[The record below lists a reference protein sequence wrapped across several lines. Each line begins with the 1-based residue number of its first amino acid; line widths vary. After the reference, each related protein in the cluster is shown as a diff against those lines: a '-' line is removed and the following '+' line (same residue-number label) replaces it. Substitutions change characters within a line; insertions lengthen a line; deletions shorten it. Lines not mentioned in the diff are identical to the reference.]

1 MEKKCNRTHNGQTRS
16 TRWQNRE
23 NSRQFSVESSRPARE
38 RERERGPA
46 NRCGSR
52 VFLFAESAISNGG
65 GGQQVPP
72 TTARPRISFTDAAT
86 DLDHT
91 ASHLHLPVR
100 VQVRRS
106 MDCDEQCRRRVAIEI
121 RDSFDGRRLI
131 LRDGKARAQ
140 VAPSFLTWR
149 WVELQ
154 NAVSVVVTAL
164 NERFR
169 NCFLFVQRSTGWRY
183 FFFSFDFFVRFGK
196 SRPDVFRSDEGRV
209 PSNASDRQLK
219 QPPSVDQR
227 HDGRRR
233 GVERKRRPSTPPS
246 GGGETADG
254 SAVSPGRT
262 RPSPDRSETTP
273 TRPRNNWILP
283 IGQLK
288 ISFIRRALII
298 KGSFRGSN
306 VEMTSVRVFGHARK
320 NGLLLKKEFS
330 RW

>member
-183 FFFSFDFFVRFGK
+183 FFFL
-196 SRPDVFRSDEGRV
+196 FRLLRSIRQVPTRRV
-209 PSNASDRQLK
+209 PFRRGTCSVKCVRSTTKTATERRPASRRPASRRRTQA
-219 QPPSVDQR
+219 PSV
-227 HDGRRR
+227 HAALGRRR
-233 GVERKRRPSTPPS
+233 NRRRLRRVAWPNASVAGPFGNDADEAQKQLNIAHRTAQNQFYSKSINHQGFVSWFERRNDKCARFWPRSKKWPP
-246 GGGETADG
+246 
-254 SAVSPGRT
+254 P
-262 RPSPDRSETTP
+262 
-273 TRPRNNWILP
+273 
-283 IGQLK
+283 
-288 ISFIRRALII
+288 
-298 KGSFRGSN
+298 
-306 VEMTSVRVFGHARK
+306 
-320 NGLLLKKEFS
+320 
-330 RW
+330 